1 MYFFPA
7 SVYNHAEKYRHI
19 DESVTQFFLTTSVQL
34 IFLINVFQ
42 KLIKSPQNQWFHNIY
57 NHLSKWP
64 AFQRLFQTTIYDL
77 WYLDVFK
84 INSLEM

>member
-42 KLIKSPQNQWFHNIY
+42 KLIKSPQNQ
-57 NHLSKWP
+57 
-64 AFQRLFQTTIYDL
+64 
-77 WYLDVFK
+77 
-84 INSLEM
+84 